1 MKTLYNIRLFV
12 IAVMAMMATGAFA
25 QDELPIPLNFNS
37 EGGTQTININETNV
51 AWKLTCD
58 AQWVHISPAEGTGP
72 ATVTLTVDAN
82 ATEKERDAILVLD
95 TGYGF
100 VNNLFAIKQKAKV
113 GTDITGP
120 TTAVGKRSADIR
132 TLSGMKVHNGN
143 LRRGVYI
150 INGKKVVK

>member
-1 MKTLYNIRLFV
+1 M
-12 IAVMAMMATGAFA
+12 
-25 QDELPIPLNFNS
+25 
-37 EGGTQTININETNV
+37 
-51 AWKLTCD
+51 
-58 AQWVHISPAEGTGP
+58 
-72 ATVTLTVDAN
+72 
-82 ATEKERDAILVLD
+82 LD

>member
-12 IAVMAMMATGAFA
+12 IAVMALMATGAFA
-25 QDELPIPLNFNS
+25 QDTLPVPLNFLS
-37 EGGTQTININETNV
+37 DGGTQAITIDETNV
-51 AWKLTCD
+51 SWKLTCD
-58 AQWVHISPAEGTGP
+58 AQWVHITPAEGTGA

-82 ATEKERDAILVLD
+82 ATGQAREANLVLD

-100 VNNLFAIKQKAKV
+100 VNAIFAIKQKGKV
-113 GTDITGP
+113 SVDITGP
-120 TTAVGKRSADIR
+120 TNESGKRSNDIR
-132 TLSGMKVHNGN
+132 TLSGMKMRNGN